1 MRGILVVLKKEIRE
15 NLRDRKAVFN
25 SLLLAPILFPV
36 LLIGMTWLGTS
47 AQTERAER
55 VLEVPVVGAEYA
67 PNLIRYLQQQGMV
80 VKPAPKDPEAL
91 VRSQKEPVIIRIPET
106 FGEQWQAGRPAEIE
120 VIIDPSRPESD
131 IPTSR
136 VKGLLRGYSRE
147 IGMLRLQ
154 MRGVSPSVMSP
165 LLIRDVDLSTP
176 QSRGML
182 IMLFFLPY
190 ILMITAFMGGMH
202 LAIDTTAGEKERRS
216 LEPLLINPVPRW
228 QIMMGKLLATGIFGM
243 ASLVLTLLAF
253 RITLPYLPLAALGV
267 DLGLGVVA
275 MVGILLVVAPVAL
288 MAAALLTV
296 LATYAKSFREAQSY
310 MGLVVLIPMI
320 PTLMFMSNPVKP
332 EASMMPI
339 PLFSQNLL
347 IGELVRGEAVPLQ
360 WLLYSAGGTLLLA
373 FALIAFAATLFSRPR
388 VVFSDS

>member
-55 VLEVPVVGAEYA
+55 VLEVPVVGAEQA
-67 PNLIRYLQQQGMV
+67 PNLTRYLEQQGMV
-80 VKPAPKDPEAL
+80 VKPAPEDPEAL

-136 VKGLLRGYSRE
+136 VKRLLRGYSLE

-154 MRGVSPSVMSP
+154 MRGVSPNVMSP

-182 IMLFFLPY
+182 IMLFLPY

-228 QIMMGKLLATGIFGM
+228 QIMMGKLLATGVFGM

-267 DLGLGVVA
+267 DLGLGVAA

-373 FALIAFAATLFSRPR
+373 FALMAFAATLFSRPR

>member
-55 VLEVPVVGAEYA
+55 VLEVPVVGAEQA
-67 PNLIRYLQQQGMV
+67 PNLIRYLEQQGMV
-80 VKPAPKDPEAL
+80 VKPAPEDPEAL

-154 MRGVSPSVMSP
+154 MRGVSPNVMSP

-182 IMLFFLPY
+182 IMLFLPY

-267 DLGLGVVA
+267 DLGLGVAA

-373 FALIAFAATLFSRPR
+373 FALMAFAATLFSRPR

>member
-1 MRGILVVLKKEIRE
+1 MKGILVVLKKEVRE

-36 LLIGMTWLGTS
+36 LLIGITWLGTS

-55 VLEVPVVGAEYA
+55 VLEVPVVGAEQA
-67 PNLIRYLQQQGMV
+67 PNLILYLEKHGMV
-80 VKPAPKDPEAL
+80 VKPAPDNPESL
-91 VRSQKEPVIIRIPET
+91 VKSQKEPVIIRIPET

-120 VIIDPSRPESD
+120 VIIDSSRPESD

-136 VKGLLRGYSRE
+136 VKGLLSGYGSE

-154 MRGVSPSVMSP
+154 MRGVSPIVMSP
-165 LLIRDVDLSTP
+165 LLIRDIDLSTP
-176 QSRGML
+176 QSRGM
-182 IMLFFLPY
+182 IFMLFLPY

-228 QIMMGKLLATGIFGM
+228 QIMMGKLLATAIFGM
-243 ASLVLTLLAF
+243 ASLVLTLIAF

-267 DLGLGVVA
+267 DLGLDVEA
-275 MVGILLVVAPVAL
+275 MAGILLVVAPVAL

-310 MGLVVLIPMI
+310 MGLVILIPMV
-320 PTLMFMSNPVKP
+320 PTLMFMINPVKP
-332 EASMMPI
+332 EAPMMPI

-347 IGELVRGEAVPLQ
+347 IGELIRGEAVPVH
-360 WLLYSAGGTLLLA
+360 WLLYSAAGTLIFA

>member
-25 SLLLAPILFPV
+25 SLLLAPSLFPV

-55 VLEVPVVGAEYA
+55 VLEVPVVGAEQA
-67 PNLIRYLQQQGMV
+67 PNLIRYLEQQGMV
-80 VKPAPKDPEAL
+80 VKPAPDDPEAL

-147 IGMLRLQ
+147 IGILRLQ

-165 LLIRDVDLSTP
+165 LVIRNVDLSTP

-182 IMLFFLPY
+182 IMLFLPY
-190 ILMITAFMGGMH
+190 ILMVTAFMGGMH

-216 LEPLLINPVPRW
+216 LEPLMINPVPRW
-228 QIMMGKLLATGIFGM
+228 QIMMGKLLATVIFGM

-267 DLGLGVVA
+267 DLGLGVNA
-275 MVGILLVVAPVAL
+275 MVGIFLVVTPVAL
-288 MAAALLTV
+288 LAAALLTV

-310 MGLVVLIPMI
+310 MGLVLLIPMI
-320 PTLMFMSNPVKP
+320 PTFMFMSNPLKP

-347 IGELVRGEAVPLQ
+347 IGELVRGEPIPVQ
-360 WLLYSAGGTLLLA
+360 WLLYSAAGTLIFA
-373 FALIAFAATLFSRPR
+373 FALMAFAATLFSRPR

>member
-1 MRGILVVLKKEIRE
+1 MKGILVVLKKEVRE

-55 VLEVPVVGAEYA
+55 VLEVPVVGAEQA
-67 PNLIRYLQQQGMV
+67 PNLIRYLEQHGVV
-80 VKPAPKDPEAL
+80 VKPAPEDPESL
-91 VRSQKEPVIIRIPET
+91 VKSQKEPVIIRIRET
-106 FGEQWQAGRPAEIE
+106 FGEHWQAGRPAEIE
-120 VIIDPSRPESD
+120 VIIDSSRPESD

-136 VKGLLRGYSRE
+136 VKGLLRAYGSE
-147 IGMLRLQ
+147 ISMLRLQ
-154 MRGVSPSVMSP
+154 MRGVSPIVISP
-165 LLIRDVDLSTP
+165 LLIRDIDLSTP
-176 QSRGML
+176 QSRGM
-182 IMLFFLPY
+182 IFMLFLPY

-202 LAIDTTAGEKERRS
+202 LAIDTTAGEKERHS
-216 LEPLLINPVPRW
+216 LEPLLINPVPRY
-228 QIMMGKLLATGIFGM
+228 QIMMGKLLATAIFGM
-243 ASLVLTLLAF
+243 ASLVLTLIAF

-267 DLGLGVVA
+267 DLGLDVVA

-310 MGLVVLIPMI
+310 MGLVILIPMV
-320 PTLMFMSNPVKP
+320 PTLMFMSDPVKP

-347 IGELVRGEAVPLQ
+347 IGELVRGEAVPVQ
-360 WLLYSAGGTLLLA
+360 WLLYSAAGTLIFA
-373 FALIAFAATLFSRPR
+373 FALIAFAATLFNRPR

>member
-1 MRGILVVLKKEIRE
+1 
-15 NLRDRKAVFN
+15 
-25 SLLLAPILFPV
+25 
-36 LLIGMTWLGTS
+36 
-47 AQTERAER
+47 
-55 VLEVPVVGAEYA
+55 
-67 PNLIRYLQQQGMV
+67 MV
-80 VKPAPKDPEAL
+80 VKPAPDNPESL
-91 VRSQKEPVIIRIPET
+91 VKSQKEPVIIRIPET

-120 VIIDPSRPESD
+120 VIIDSSRPESD

-136 VKGLLRGYSRE
+136 VKGLLSGYGSE

-154 MRGVSPSVMSP
+154 MRGVSPIVMSP
-165 LLIRDVDLSTP
+165 LLIRDIDLSTP
-176 QSRGML
+176 QSRGM
-182 IMLFFLPY
+182 IFMLFLPY

-228 QIMMGKLLATGIFGM
+228 QIMMGKLLATAIFGM
-243 ASLVLTLLAF
+243 ASLVLTLIAF

-267 DLGLGVVA
+267 DLGLDVEA
-275 MVGILLVVAPVAL
+275 MAGILLVVAPVAL

-310 MGLVVLIPMI
+310 MGLVILIPMV
-320 PTLMFMSNPVKP
+320 PTLMFMINPVKP
-332 EASMMPI
+332 EAPMMPI

-347 IGELVRGEAVPLQ
+347 IGELIRGEAVPVH
-360 WLLYSAGGTLLLA
+360 WLLYSAAGTLIFA

>member
-55 VLEVPVVGAEYA
+55 VLEVPVVGAEQA
-67 PNLIRYLQQQGMV
+67 PNLIRYLEQQGMV
-80 VKPAPKDPEAL
+80 VKPAPEDPEAL

-136 VKGLLRGYSRE
+136 VKRLLRGYSLE

-154 MRGVSPSVMSP
+154 MRGVSPNVMSP

-182 IMLFFLPY
+182 IMLFLPY

-267 DLGLGVVA
+267 DLGLGVAA

-373 FALIAFAATLFSRPR
+373 FALMAFAATLFSRPR

>member
-1 MRGILVVLKKEIRE
+1 MKGIIVVLKKEVRE

-36 LLIGMTWLGTS
+36 LLIGITWLGTS

-55 VLEVPVVGAEYA
+55 VLEVPVVGAEQA
-67 PNLIRYLQQQGMV
+67 PNLILYLEKHGMV
-80 VKPAPKDPEAL
+80 VKPAPDNPESL
-91 VRSQKEPVIIRIPET
+91 VKSQKEPVIIRITET

-120 VIIDPSRPESD
+120 VIIDSSRPESD

-136 VKGLLRGYSRE
+136 VKGLLSGYGSE

-154 MRGVSPSVMSP
+154 MRGVSPIVMSP
-165 LLIRDVDLSTP
+165 LLIRDIDLSTP
-176 QSRGML
+176 QSRGM
-182 IMLFFLPY
+182 IFMLFLPY

-228 QIMMGKLLATGIFGM
+228 QIMMGKLLATAIFGM
-243 ASLVLTLLAF
+243 ASLVLTLIAF

-267 DLGLGVVA
+267 DLGLDVEA
-275 MVGILLVVAPVAL
+275 MAGILLVVAPVAL

-310 MGLVVLIPMI
+310 MGLVILIPMV
-320 PTLMFMSNPVKP
+320 PTLMFMTNPVKP
-332 EASMMPI
+332 EAPMMPI

-347 IGELVRGEAVPLQ
+347 IGELIRGEAVPVH
-360 WLLYSAGGTLLLA
+360 WLLYSAAGTLIFA

>member
-55 VLEVPVVGAEYA
+55 VLEVPVVGAEQA
-67 PNLIRYLQQQGMV
+67 PNLIRYLEQQGMII
-80 VKPAPKDPEAL
+80 KPAPEDPEAL

-106 FGEQWQAGRPAEIE
+106 FGKQWQAGRPAEIE

-182 IMLFFLPY
+182 IMLFLPY

-267 DLGLGVVA
+267 DLGLGVTA
-275 MVGILLVVAPVAL
+275 MAGILLVVAPVAL

-296 LATYAKSFREAQSY
+296 MATYAKSFREAQSY

-347 IGELVRGEAVPLQ
+347 IGELVRGEAVPMQ
-360 WLLYSAGGTLLLA
+360 WLLYSAGGTLLLT
-373 FALIAFAATLFSRPR
+373 FALMAFAATLFSRPR

>member
-55 VLEVPVVGAEYA
+55 VLEVPVVGAEQA
-67 PNLIRYLQQQGMV
+67 PNLIRYLEQQGMV
-80 VKPAPKDPEAL
+80 VKPAPDDPEAL

-182 IMLFFLPY
+182 IMLFLPY

-253 RITLPYLPLAALGV
+253 RITLPYLPLAALGM
-267 DLGLGVVA
+267 DLGLGVTA
-275 MVGILLVVAPVAL
+275 MIGILLVVAPVAL
-288 MAAALLTV
+288 LAAALLTV
-296 LATYAKSFREAQSY
+296 MATYAKSFREAQSY

-347 IGELVRGEAVPLQ
+347 IGELVRGEAVPMQ

-373 FALIAFAATLFSRPR
+373 FALMAFAATLFSRPR

>member
-55 VLEVPVVGAEYA
+55 VLEVPVVGAEQA
-67 PNLIRYLQQQGMV
+67 PNLTRYLEQQGMV
-80 VKPAPKDPEAL
+80 VKPAPEDPEAL

-154 MRGVSPSVMSP
+154 MRGVSPNVMSP

-182 IMLFFLPY
+182 IMLFLPY

-267 DLGLGVVA
+267 DLGLGVAA

-373 FALIAFAATLFSRPR
+373 FALMAFAATLFSRPR

>member
-55 VLEVPVVGAEYA
+55 VLEVPVVGAEQA
-67 PNLIRYLQQQGMV
+67 PNLIRYLEQQGMV
-80 VKPAPKDPEAL
+80 VKPAPEDPEAL

-182 IMLFFLPY
+182 IMLFLPY

-253 RITLPYLPLAALGV
+253 RITLPYLPLAALGM
-267 DLGLGVVA
+267 DLGLGVTA

-288 MAAALLTV
+288 LAAALLTV

-347 IGELVRGEAVPLQ
+347 IGELVRGEAVPMQ
-360 WLLYSAGGTLLLA
+360 WLIYSAGGTLLLA
-373 FALIAFAATLFSRPR
+373 FALMAFAATLFSRPR

>member
-1 MRGILVVLKKEIRE
+1 MKGIIVVLKKEVRE

-36 LLIGMTWLGTS
+36 LLIGITWLGTS

-55 VLEVPVVGAEYA
+55 VLEVPVVGAEQA
-67 PNLIRYLQQQGMV
+67 PNLILYLEKHGMV
-80 VKPAPKDPEAL
+80 VKPAPDNPESL
-91 VRSQKEPVIIRIPET
+91 VKSQKEPVIIRIPET

-120 VIIDPSRPESD
+120 VIIDSSRPESD

-136 VKGLLRGYSRE
+136 VKGLLSGYGSE

-154 MRGVSPSVMSP
+154 MRGVSPIVMSP
-165 LLIRDVDLSTP
+165 LLIRDIDLSTP
-176 QSRGML
+176 QSRGM
-182 IMLFFLPY
+182 IFMLFLPY

-228 QIMMGKLLATGIFGM
+228 QIMMGKLLATAIFGM
-243 ASLVLTLLAF
+243 ASLVLTLIAF

-267 DLGLGVVA
+267 DLGLDVEA
-275 MVGILLVVAPVAL
+275 MAGILLVVAPVAL

-310 MGLVVLIPMI
+310 MGLVIFIPMV
-320 PTLMFMSNPVKP
+320 PTLMLS
-332 EASMMPI
+332 
-339 PLFSQNLL
+339 L
-347 IGELVRGEAVPLQ
+347 IH
-360 WLLYSAGGTLLLA
+360 
-373 FALIAFAATLFSRPR
+373 I
-388 VVFSDS
+388 

>member
-1 MRGILVVLKKEIRE
+1 MKGIIVVLKKEVRE

-36 LLIGMTWLGTS
+36 LLIGITWLGTS

-55 VLEVPVVGAEYA
+55 VLEVPVVGAEQA
-67 PNLIRYLQQQGMV
+67 PNLILYLEKHGMV
-80 VKPAPKDPEAL
+80 VKPAPDNPESL
-91 VRSQKEPVIIRIPET
+91 VKSQKEPVIIRIPET

-120 VIIDPSRPESD
+120 VIIDSSRPESD

-136 VKGLLRGYSRE
+136 VKGLLSGYGSE

-154 MRGVSPSVMSP
+154 MRGVSPIVMSP
-165 LLIRDVDLSTP
+165 LLIRDIDLSTP
-176 QSRGML
+176 QSRGM
-182 IMLFFLPY
+182 IFMLFLPY

-228 QIMMGKLLATGIFGM
+228 QIMMGKLLATAIFGM
-243 ASLVLTLLAF
+243 ASLVLTLIAF

-267 DLGLGVVA
+267 DLGLDVEA
-275 MVGILLVVAPVAL
+275 MAGILLVVAPVAL

-310 MGLVVLIPMI
+310 MGLVIFIPMV
-320 PTLMFMSNPVKP
+320 PTLMFITNPVKP
-332 EASMMPI
+332 EAPMMPI

-347 IGELVRGEAVPLQ
+347 IGELIRGEAVPVH
-360 WLLYSAGGTLLLA
+360 WLLYSAAGTLIFA

>member
-1 MRGILVVLKKEIRE
+1 MKGIIVVLKKEVRE

-36 LLIGMTWLGTS
+36 LLIGITWLGTS

-55 VLEVPVVGAEYA
+55 VLEVPVVGAEQA
-67 PNLIRYLQQQGMV
+67 PNLILYLEKHGMV
-80 VKPAPKDPEAL
+80 VKPAPDNPESL
-91 VRSQKEPVIIRIPET
+91 VKSQKEPVIIRIPET

-120 VIIDPSRPESD
+120 VIIDSSRPESD

-136 VKGLLRGYSRE
+136 VKGLLSGYGSE

-154 MRGVSPSVMSP
+154 MRGVSPIVMSP
-165 LLIRDVDLSTP
+165 LLIRDIDLSTP
-176 QSRGML
+176 QSRGM
-182 IMLFFLPY
+182 IFMLFLPY

-228 QIMMGKLLATGIFGM
+228 QIMMGKLLATAIFGM
-243 ASLVLTLLAF
+243 ASLVLTLIAF

-267 DLGLGVVA
+267 DLGLDVEA
-275 MVGILLVVAPVAL
+275 MAGILLVVAPVAL

-310 MGLVVLIPMI
+310 MGLVIFIPMV
-320 PTLMFMSNPVKP
+320 PTLMFMTNPVKP
-332 EASMMPI
+332 EAPMMPI

-347 IGELVRGEAVPLQ
+347 IGELIRGEAVPVH
-360 WLLYSAGGTLLLA
+360 WLLYSAAGTLIFA

>member
-1 MRGILVVLKKEIRE
+1 MKGIIVVLKKEVRE

-36 LLIGMTWLGTS
+36 LLIGITWLGTS

-55 VLEVPVVGAEYA
+55 VLEVPVVGAEQA
-67 PNLIRYLQQQGMV
+67 PNLILYLEKHGMV
-80 VKPAPKDPEAL
+80 VKPAPDNPESL
-91 VRSQKEPVIIRIPET
+91 VKSQKEPVIIRITET

-120 VIIDPSRPESD
+120 VIIDSSRPESD

-136 VKGLLRGYSRE
+136 VKGLLSGYGSE

-154 MRGVSPSVMSP
+154 MRGVSPIVMSP
-165 LLIRDVDLSTP
+165 LLIRDIDLSTP
-176 QSRGML
+176 QSRGM
-182 IMLFFLPY
+182 IFMLFLPY

-228 QIMMGKLLATGIFGM
+228 QIMMGKLLATAIFGM
-243 ASLVLTLLAF
+243 ASLVLTLIAF

-267 DLGLGVVA
+267 DLGLDVEA
-275 MVGILLVVAPVAL
+275 MAGILLVVAPVAL

-310 MGLVVLIPMI
+310 MGLVIFIPMV
-320 PTLMFMSNPVKP
+320 PTLMFMTNPVKP
-332 EASMMPI
+332 EAPMMPI

-347 IGELVRGEAVPLQ
+347 IGELIRGEAVPVH
-360 WLLYSAGGTLLLA
+360 WLLYSAAGTLIFA

>member
-55 VLEVPVVGAEYA
+55 VLEVPVVGAEQA
-67 PNLIRYLQQQGMV
+67 PNLIRFLEQQGMV
-80 VKPAPKDPEAL
+80 VKPAPEDPEAL

-106 FGEQWQAGRPAEIE
+106 FGEQWQDGRPAEIE

-154 MRGVSPSVMSP
+154 MRGVSPNVMSP

-182 IMLFFLPY
+182 IMLFLPY

-253 RITLPYLPLAALGV
+253 RLTLPYLPLAALGV
-267 DLGLGVVA
+267 DLGLGVAA

-373 FALIAFAATLFSRPR
+373 FALMAFAATLFSRPR

>member
-55 VLEVPVVGAEYA
+55 VLEVPVVGAEQA
-67 PNLIRYLQQQGMV
+67 PNLIRYLKQQGMV
-80 VKPAPKDPEAL
+80 IKSAPDDPEAL

-182 IMLFFLPY
+182 IMLFLPY

-253 RITLPYLPLAALGV
+253 RITLPYLPLAALGM
-267 DLGLGVVA
+267 DLGLGVAA

-288 MAAALLTV
+288 LAAALLTV
-296 LATYAKSFREAQSY
+296 MATYAKSFREAQSY

-332 EASMMPI
+332 ELSMMPI

-347 IGELVRGEAVPLQ
+347 IGELVRGEVVPLQ

>member
-55 VLEVPVVGAEYA
+55 VLEVPVVGAEQA
-67 PNLIRYLQQQGMV
+67 PNLIRYLKQQGMV
-80 VKPAPKDPEAL
+80 IKSAPDDPEAL

-182 IMLFFLPY
+182 IMLFLPY

-253 RITLPYLPLAALGV
+253 RITLPYLPLAALGM
-267 DLGLGVVA
+267 DLGLGVAA

-288 MAAALLTV
+288 LAAALLTV
-296 LATYAKSFREAQSY
+296 MATYAKSFREAQSY

>member
-55 VLEVPVVGAEYA
+55 VLEVPVVGAEQA
-67 PNLIRYLQQQGMV
+67 PNLIRYLKQQGMV
-80 VKPAPKDPEAL
+80 VKPAPADPEAL

-106 FGEQWQAGRPAEIE
+106 FGEQWQDGRPAEIE

-182 IMLFFLPY
+182 IMLFLPY

-267 DLGLGVVA
+267 DLGLGVTA

-347 IGELVRGEAVPLQ
+347 IGELVRGEVVPLQ

-373 FALIAFAATLFSRPR
+373 FALMAFAATLFSRPR

>member
-25 SLLLAPILFPV
+25 SLLLVPSLFPV

-47 AQTERAER
+47 VQTERAER
-55 VLEVPVVGAEYA
+55 VLEVPVVGAEQA
-67 PNLIRYLQQQGMV
+67 PNLIRYLEQQGVV
-80 VKPAPKDPEAL
+80 VKPAPDDPEAL

-147 IGMLRLQ
+147 IGLLRLQ

-182 IMLFFLPY
+182 IMLFLPY
-190 ILMITAFMGGMH
+190 IVMMTAFIGGMH

-216 LEPLLINPVPRW
+216 LEPLMINPVPRW
-228 QIMMGKLLATGIFGM
+228 QIMMGKLLAVGIFGM
-243 ASLVLTLLAF
+243 ASLLLALLAF

-267 DLGLGVVA
+267 DLGLGVNA
-275 MVGILLVVAPVAL
+275 MVGIVLVVTPVAL
-288 MAAALLTV
+288 LAAALLTV

-310 MGLVVLIPMI
+310 MGLVFLIPMI
-320 PTLMFMSNPVKP
+320 PTFMFMSNPLKP

-347 IGELVRGEAVPLQ
+347 IGELVRGETIPVQ
-360 WLLYSAGGTLLLA
+360 WLLYSAAGTLILA
-373 FALIAFAATLFSRPR
+373 FALMAFAATLFSRPR

>member
-55 VLEVPVVGAEYA
+55 VLEVPVVGAEQA
-67 PNLIRYLQQQGMV
+67 PNLIRYLEQQGMII
-80 VKPAPKDPEAL
+80 KPAPEDPEAL

-182 IMLFFLPY
+182 IMLFLPY

-267 DLGLGVVA
+267 DLGLGVTA
-275 MVGILLVVAPVAL
+275 MAGILLVVAPVAL

-296 LATYAKSFREAQSY
+296 MATYAKSFREAQSY

-347 IGELVRGEAVPLQ
+347 IGELVRGEAVPMQ
-360 WLLYSAGGTLLLA
+360 WLLYSAGGTLLLT
-373 FALIAFAATLFSRPR
+373 FALMAFAATLFSRPR